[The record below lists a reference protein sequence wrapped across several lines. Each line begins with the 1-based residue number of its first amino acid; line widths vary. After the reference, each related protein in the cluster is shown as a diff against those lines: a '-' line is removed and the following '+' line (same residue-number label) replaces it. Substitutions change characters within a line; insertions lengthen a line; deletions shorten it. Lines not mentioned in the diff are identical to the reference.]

1 MNKPFCKKSYDENN
15 ENGIKTSMSMLNQFG
30 YKTIDTTE
38 AYSDRDYIVEKKGI
52 AYKIE
57 AEMSHSWTTLD
68 DIPGNWW
75 YVSVPY
81 RKRHS
86 GADLFILVNHSMTAL
101 AVARMSEVKKSEV
114 KEKFV
119 FSTKMNE
126 AFFNVPLTS
135 FNVYFLKDGI
145 WTKKIRGL

>member
-1 MNKPFCKKSYDENN
+1 MNKPFCRRSYEENN
-15 ENGIKTSMSMLNQFG
+15 GNGIKTSMSLLNQFG
-30 YKTIDTTE
+30 YETIDTSE
-38 AYSDRDYIVEKKGI
+38 AYSDRDYIVSKKGI
-52 AYKIE
+52 SYKIE

-86 GADLFILVNHSMTAL
+86 GADLFILVNHSMTAV
-101 AVARMSEVKKSEV
+101 AVARMADVKEAEV

-119 FSTKMNE
+119 FSTNMME
-126 AFFNVPLTS
+126 AFYNVPLS
-135 FNVYFLKDGI
+135 AFNVYSLVNGI
-145 WTKKIRGL
+145 WKKKKKL

>member
-1 MNKPFCKKSYDENN
+1 MNKPFCRKSYEENN
-15 ENGIKTSMSMLNQFG
+15 ENGIKTSMSLLNQFG
-30 YKTIDTTE
+30 YETVDTSE
-38 AYSDRDYIVEKKGI
+38 AYSDRDYIVSKKCI
-52 AYKIE
+52 SYKIE
-57 AEMSHSWTTLD
+57 AEMSHGWTTLD

-86 GADLFILVNHSMTAL
+86 GADLFILVNHSMTAV

-119 FSTKMNE
+119 YSTNMTE
-126 AFFNVPLTS
+126 AFFNVPLS
-135 FNVYFLKDGI
+135 AFNVYSLVNGI
-145 WTKKIRGL
+145 WNKKKKL

>member
-1 MNKPFCKKSYDENN
+1 MNKPFCRKSYEENN
-15 ENGIKTSMSMLNQFG
+15 ENGIKTSMSLLNQFG
-30 YKTIDTTE
+30 YETVDTSE
-38 AYSDRDYIVEKKGI
+38 AYSDRDYIVSKKGI
-52 AYKIE
+52 SYKIE

-86 GADLFILVNHSMTAL
+86 GADLFILVNHSMTAV

-119 FSTKMNE
+119 FSTNMTE
-126 AFFNVPLTS
+126 AFFNVPLS
-135 FNVYFLKDGI
+135 AFNVYSLVNGI
-145 WTKKIRGL
+145 WKKKKKL

>member
-1 MNKPFCKKSYDENN
+1 MNKPFCRKSYEENN
-15 ENGIKTSMSMLNQFG
+15 ENGIKTSMSLLNQFG
-30 YKTIDTTE
+30 YETVDTSE
-38 AYSDRDYIVEKKGI
+38 AYSDRDYIVSKKGI
-52 AYKIE
+52 SYKIE

-86 GADLFILVNHSMTAL
+86 GADLFILVNHSMTAV

-119 FSTKMNE
+119 YSTNMTE
-126 AFFNVPLTS
+126 AFFNVPLS
-135 FNVYFLKDGI
+135 AFNVYSLVNGI
-145 WTKKIRGL
+145 WKKKKKL